1 VLVGSSY
8 RVQDWEY
15 AGGGCRIPGISNVKV
30 VLRLR
35 GTSKLIELGLRYCA
49 NEQSIGFVDD
59 ESGNESPRRLR
70 RVVG

>member
-1 VLVGSSY
+1 M
-8 RVQDWEY
+8 
-15 AGGGCRIPGISNVKV
+15 PGISNVRA
-30 VLRLR
+30 VLRRR